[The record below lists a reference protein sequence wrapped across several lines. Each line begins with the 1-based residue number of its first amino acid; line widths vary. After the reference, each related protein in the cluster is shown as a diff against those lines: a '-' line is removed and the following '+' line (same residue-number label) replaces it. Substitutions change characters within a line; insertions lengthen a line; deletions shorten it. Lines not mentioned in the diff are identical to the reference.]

1 MHAIKR
7 ADYIMETL
15 KQEKVVM
22 VAELSRELGVTEET
36 IRKDL
41 EKLETQQLLCR
52 VHGGAYLI
60 EGFGTETPVRVRSK
74 LMQQE
79 KQFLAKQCI
88 ALIKEKESI
97 FLDCSTTMVYLA
109 KELAAARKKMTV
121 MTNSLEAAAEIVKN
135 PALRLILL
143 GGEYNQD
150 TGGFEGQAVQ
160 ALLKVCHID
169 KAFISSA
176 GLSLT
181 AGITDSTRTAAEIR
195 RQVIEQA
202 HTCIFAA
209 DSTKLGKHSVYV
221 IGRLSDLNYLVTDQ
235 PLEQINKKM
244 KTELDKLQT
253 VILDSAGDAEQKRG
267 KRKENKEA

>member
-15 KQEKVVM
+15 KVNKVVM

-41 EKLETQQLLCR
+41 EKLEAQQQLIR

-60 EGFGTETPVRVRSK
+60 EGFGTETPVMVRSK

-79 KQFLAKQCI
+79 KQMIAKQCI
-88 ALIKEKESI
+88 ALIGEKENI
-97 FLDCSTTMVYLA
+97 FLDCSTTMVFLA
-109 KELAAARKKMTV
+109 KELAAAGKKMTV
-121 MTNSLEAAAEIVKN
+121 MTNSLAAAAEIVKN
-135 PALRLILL
+135 PAIRLILF
-143 GGEYNQD
+143 GGEYNSD
-150 TGGFEGQAVQ
+150 TGGFEGQAVHT
-160 ALLKVCHID
+160 LMKICHID

-176 GLSLT
+176 GLSLN

-202 HTCIFAA
+202 NTCIFAA
-209 DSTKLGKHSVYV
+209 DSTKIGKHSVYV
-221 IGRLSDLNYLVTDQ
+221 IGRLSDVNYLVTDQ
-235 PLEQINKKM
+235 PLEQTNKKM

-253 VILDSAGDAEQKRG
+253 VILDSAGEAEK
-267 KRKENKEA
+267 KN